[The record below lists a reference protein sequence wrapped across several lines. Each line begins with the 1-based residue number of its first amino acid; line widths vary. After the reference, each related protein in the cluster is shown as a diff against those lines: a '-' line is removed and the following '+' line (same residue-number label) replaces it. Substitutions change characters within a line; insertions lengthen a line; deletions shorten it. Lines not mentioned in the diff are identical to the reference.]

1 VRACGYHLLQATDLW
16 DYRGMFSDPR
26 GSGVPIRSAF
36 RPNWVMLVMSLVC
49 AVVFGGIGALVR
61 FLSSCHTG
69 LDGGQ
74 NCQDYS
80 LLGVLVGD
88 VLLLPYLLVGWIAS
102 LVEGSASDNS
112 DPIRGYGWIV
122 VPLLWT
128 YYYLILALIRAFRS
142 WIEVRNAPPSLK

>member
-1 VRACGYHLLQATDLW
+1 
-16 DYRGMFSDPR
+16 M
-26 GSGVPIRSAF
+26 
-36 RPNWVMLVMSLVC
+36 
-49 AVVFGGIGALVR
+49 
-61 FLSSCHTG
+61 
-69 LDGGQ
+69 
-74 NCQDYS
+74 
-80 LLGVLVGD
+80 
-88 VLLLPYLLVGWIAS
+88 LLLPYLLVGWIAS